1 MRINGSRFERALDVT
16 LLEELFLAVAVKLKR
31 LKKSAFCW
39 NYLAVRLL
47 IKRGID
53 VQHVLG
59 AIQSVKLST
68 SGLLY
73 FFINNYSY
81 TFGCLCILS
90 TTRHGSFAMDRVSY
104 SVHSDIYSIDGVWS
118 SIRLTIVVLDFFA
131 FHFVCHLF

>member
-73 FFINNYSY
+73 FLLI
-81 TFGCLCILS
+81 II
-90 TTRHGSFAMDRVSY
+90 R
-104 SVHSDIYSIDGVWS
+104 
-118 SIRLTIVVLDFFA
+118 IRLAACVFYRRLDMEASQWTGFRILCTA
-131 FHFVCHLF
+131 TYTV